1 MPQRSE
7 KYYIKKRG
15 SSDNTNYGEKEGGV
29 SGEKLVGVGRRGRIG
44 SLDGE
49 EKVGGQKNR
58 LSYTFYSKILTN
70 FWGFS
75 RPNSNPGIFDSHFFK
90 SHTRLSCVAASFS
103 TLNTPSIACGGLR
116 QLVQV
121 GKQVLSSIILLR
133 FFSQAVSQHGSRS
146 TSGSCSLQAL
156 PRCTV

>member
-49 EKVGGQKNR
+49 EKVGGHFLCIKGQKNR
-58 LSYTFYSKILTN
+58 LS
-70 FWGFS
+70 
-75 RPNSNPGIFDSHFFK
+75 
-90 SHTRLSCVAASFS
+90 
-103 TLNTPSIACGGLR
+103 
-116 QLVQV
+116 
-121 GKQVLSSIILLR
+121 
-133 FFSQAVSQHGSRS
+133 
-146 TSGSCSLQAL
+146 
-156 PRCTV
+156 